1 MDQQR
6 SDRPDPSPQDLRR
19 LHATLDRLV
28 RRLTRRMYGNA
39 REMQMDAGAV
49 IGLLYG
55 VDVPNKA
62 YLSSTLAS
70 LVRELGQRRPDLFRF
85 IVTLE
90 SSLEQIGEM
99 LPPEDRAGGPPPA

>member
-1 MDQQR
+1 MDQ
-6 SDRPDPSPQDLRR
+6 PDQPLEDLRR

-28 RRLTRRMYGNA
+28 RRLTRRMYGTV

-55 VDVPNKA
+55 LEVPNKA
-62 YLSSTLAS
+62 ILSSTLAS

-90 SSLEQIGEM
+90 SSLEQIEAM
-99 LPPEDRAGGPPPA
+99 LPPGDRAGGPPA

>member
-1 MDQQR
+1 MDQPP
-6 SDRPDPSPQDLRR
+6 RPDQPLEDLRR

-49 IGLLYG
+49 ISLLYG
-55 VDVPNKA
+55 LEVPNKSI
-62 YLSSTLAS
+62 LSSTLAS

-90 SSLEQIGEM
+90 SSLEQIGAM
-99 LPPEDRAGGPPPA
+99 LPPGDRAGGPPPA

>member
-1 MDQQR
+1 MDQPAQ
-6 SDRPDPSPQDLRR
+6 PDQPLEDLRR

-28 RRLTRRMYGNA
+28 RRLTRRMYGTV
-39 REMQMDAGAV
+39 RETQMDAGAA

-55 VDVPNKA
+55 LEVPNKPI
-62 YLSSTLAS
+62 LSSTLAS

-90 SSLEQIGEM
+90 SSLEQIGAM
-99 LPPEDRAGGPPPA
+99 LPPGDRAGGPPPA

>member
-1 MDQQR
+1 MDQPGQ
-6 SDRPDPSPQDLRR
+6 PLEDLRR

-28 RRLTRRMYGNA
+28 RRLTRRLHGSP

-55 VDVPNKA
+55 LEVPNKA
-62 YLSSTLAS
+62 ILSSTLAS

-90 SSLEQIGEM
+90 SSLAQIGEM
-99 LPPEDRAGGPPPA
+99 LPPEERAGGPPPA

>member
-1 MDQQR
+1 MDQPP
-6 SDRPDPSPQDLRR
+6 RPDQSLEDLRR

-28 RRLTRRMYGNA
+28 RRLTRRMYGTV
-39 REMQMDAGAV
+39 RETQMDAGAA

-55 VDVPNKA
+55 LEVPNRA
-62 YLSSTLAS
+62 ILSSTLAS

-90 SSLEQIGEM
+90 SSLEQIGAM
-99 LPPEDRAGGPPPA
+99 LPPGDRAGGPPPA

>member
-1 MDQQR
+1 MDQPAQ
-6 SDRPDPSPQDLRR
+6 PDQSLEDLRR

-28 RRLTRRMYGNA
+28 RRLTRRMYGTV
-39 REMQMDAGAV
+39 RETQMDAGAV

-55 VDVPNKA
+55 LEVPNKSI
-62 YLSSTLAS
+62 LSSTLAS

-90 SSLEQIGEM
+90 GSLEQIEAM
-99 LPPEDRAGGPPPA
+99 LPPGDRAGGPPPA

>member
-1 MDQQR
+1 MDQPA
-6 SDRPDPSPQDLRR
+6 RPDQSLEDLRR

-28 RRLTRRMYGNA
+28 RRLTRRMYGTV

-55 VDVPNKA
+55 LEVPNKPI
-62 YLSSTLAS
+62 LSSTLAS

-90 SSLEQIGEM
+90 SSLEQIGAM
-99 LPPEDRAGGPPPA
+99 LPPGDRAGGPPPA